1 MVENTPGRPP
11 LRFHNVCTPC
21 IGARNYQRCGGQRQL
36 QCMFLNAIIN
46 FRSQSRRRP
55 NWLPIKISARWES
68 ERRSQNSTESEWERE
83 EACLC
88 FSFSHFLVLG
98 SHTYTHTPWS
108 CRPHT
113 CRGYIYTHIL
123 THESCTAWM
132 SWAAMNGEL
141 EWGAGACFS
150 QARDPVGIF
159 PALLGVEFAIITACQ
174 AVWHME
180 GFFKSFER
188 KWEKTV
194 GD

>member
-11 LRFHNVCTPC
+11 LRFQHNVCTPC

-83 EACLC
+83 KRLC
-88 FSFSHFLVLG
+88 ALATFWSSAHTLTHSLRAAG
-98 SHTYTHTPWS
+98 RILAGDTYTHTHSWELHS
-108 CRPHT
+108 MNELGSNEWRT
-113 CRGYIYTHIL
+113 WMRCRGLFQPSQGPCWNFPTTWYI
-123 THESCTAWM
+123 
-132 SWAAMNGEL
+132 EL
-141 EWGAGACFS
+141 CDNYYSPG
-150 QARDPVGIF
+150 RIF
-159 PALLGVEFAIITACQ
+159 NT
-174 AVWHME
+174 
-180 GFFKSFER
+180 FKN
-188 KWEKTV
+188 KWEKSA